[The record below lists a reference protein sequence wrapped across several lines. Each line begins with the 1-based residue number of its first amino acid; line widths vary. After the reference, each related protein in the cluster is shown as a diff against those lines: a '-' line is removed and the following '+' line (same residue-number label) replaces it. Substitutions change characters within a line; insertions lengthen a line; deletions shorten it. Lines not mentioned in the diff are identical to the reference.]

1 MELLMLV
8 SAIALLQFWGFGL
21 MVGRARGLYDVP
33 APLTSGHEIFDRW
46 FRVHYN
52 TMERLVIL
60 IPTLFAFGYLWG
72 QYPAAGLGAI
82 YLVGRQIYALQY
94 VRDPESRGL
103 GMLIGELPLLVLML
117 GSVVGAIVHV
127 IG

>member
-60 IPTLFAFGYLWG
+60 IPHCSLLGISGAVPGSGPRRDLPGW
-72 QYPAAGLGAI
+72 AADLRAPVRERPQIKRVRHANRRASTTGAH
-82 YLVGRQIYALQY
+82 A
-94 VRDPESRGL
+94 
-103 GMLIGELPLLVLML
+103 
-117 GSVVGAIVHV
+117 GSAVGAIVHL
-127 IG
+127 IW